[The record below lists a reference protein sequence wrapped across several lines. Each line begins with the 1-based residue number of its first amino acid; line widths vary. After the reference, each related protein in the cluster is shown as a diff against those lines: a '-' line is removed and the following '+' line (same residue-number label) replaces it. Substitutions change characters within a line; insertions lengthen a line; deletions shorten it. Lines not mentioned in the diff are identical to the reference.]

1 MSFPF
6 FPTFESPREPS
17 PPGYSE
23 QAPAANQQREDSQQK
38 EEFWVADYHN
48 ENNVFSSGKKN
59 EIDNLS
65 PTTNDNNDLPPV
77 PPGSGGDGLPYAPVD
92 WPNPGDI
99 WSWRVGKRISSSG
112 FFQDRF
118 LILPKGLQKAN
129 YPRQFASKPSLL
141 RYIQTEFP
149 IADIDAFF
157 ESFSWKVP
165 ALLQPVTK
173 EVASLPPEGETQE
186 VKVKGEVQND
196 GKEQTHRSSLRPR
209 REKPKEAP
217 PVEKKTGE
225 KRGSTQKKRKEKPTT
240 TATPSKQKPRRSS
253 RSAVGRTGGAVDLNS
268 FNDEATG
275 ESPTKDMKSTS
286 GFDDDQ
292 VSIPHIYISPLNGVI
307 AACHSPVE
315 IIPEEF
321 DNYLSSL
328 DDLLT
333 QPSEVPLCLPSANS
347 SPIKEHEIAGARVKL
362 SSLLHMEFSQLVFSN
377 DVSILTNLVTKLRRD
392 PTLSAEQLVMLK
404 LVEEIPTFREVYLE
418 NKEVID
424 QADSFFSA
432 LEVNKS
438 KVASLK
444 SEYNELKDKI
454 TQIQIDVDKN
464 SSTIQEIDEQIAQ
477 LQSRRAELTRL
488 INSKNKE
495 KLDLNYAQKM
505 VAGSIPRVVQEI
517 QGANFKKSEWE
528 RKKENALKRE
538 AEIHAKFS
546 PLKGFHF

>member
-268 FNDEATG
+268 FNDEAT
-275 ESPTKDMKSTS
+275 
-286 GFDDDQ
+286 
-292 VSIPHIYISPLNGVI
+292 
-307 AACHSPVE
+307 ACHSPVE